1 MNGSDAQ
8 IKNAYEVEGLAPSQ
22 IAEDLGFEEVAVK
35 AKLAQLSA
43 QYRKDCKM
51 EPAEEDDLN
60 FSKEQLKTINAVI
73 YECATCAELPD
84 GTPDFRTRSANARY
98 IRDDCKG
105 RLEPVKAIANGN
117 TFNILT
123 FNESLQTARQLAE
136 KAKQRMIRGPASV
149 TVDV

>member
-8 IKNAYEVEGLAPSQ
+8 IKNAYEVEGLVPSQ
-22 IAEDLGFEEVAVK
+22 IADDLGFEEVAIK
-35 AKLAQLSA
+35 AKLAQLSS

-51 EPAEEDDLN
+51 EALDEDELN
-60 FSKEQLKTINAVI
+60 FSNEQLKSINGVL
-73 YECATCAELPD
+73 YECATAAELPD
-84 GTPDFRTRSANARY
+84 GTPDFRTRLNAAKY
-98 IRDDCKG
+98 IRDDKKG

-136 KAKQRMIRGPASV
+136 KAKQRVLHGPASV

>member
-8 IKNAYEVEGLAPSQ
+8 IKNAYEVEGLPPSQ

-51 EPAEEDDLN
+51 EPLEEDELN
-60 FSKEQLKTINAVI
+60 FSTDDLKLFNMTIVDAAKNAV
-73 YECATCAELPD
+73 LPD
-84 GTPDFRTRSANARY
+84 GTPDFRTRLNAAKY
-98 IRDDCKG
+98 GRDDKKG

-136 KAKQRMIRGPASV
+136 KAKQRVIKSAAV